1 MEEIS
6 VICRNEDET
15 VAFAQKLSQIAKA
28 GDTFA
33 LFGLW
38 EWVKA
43 FLPAVLFKA

>member
-15 VAFAQKLSQIAKA
+15 VALRKSCRRLPKPVIPLPCSE
-28 GDTFA
+28 
-33 LFGLW
+33 LW

>member
-15 VAFAQKLSQIAKA
+15 VALRKSCRRLPKPAIPLPCSE
-28 GDTFA
+28 
-33 LFGLW
+33 LW